1 MACSHQLYSVN
12 RLRQDFGLQPT
23 SQALPAEWW
32 THYRSGRRY
41 PVYRLEDCEKILDT
55 QSLIFNNRPS
65 QVSQSIRDL
74 FKQGFVVLDT
84 ETTGLGDNDQ
94 LIELAIIDDKG
105 NTLHEARYRPT
116 VPISSGAANVH
127 GITAEAL
134 KDKPTF
140 EQDAKLVNDLLQ
152 DKTVVIFNA
161 EYDIKILRS
170 TYRTFG
176 LDISFLDQLKT
187 HCAMRSAASAYGATN
202 RYGTISLIN
211 AFIAAGG
218 DTHGMLAHTAVGDCL
233 ATLYVLNS
241 IAQIN
246 DTHEV

>member
-1 MACSHQLYSVN
+1 MYNQSKLYSIN
-12 RLRQDFGLQPT
+12 RLRQDFGLKPLP
-23 SQALPAEWW
+23 QAIPAEWW
-32 THYRSGRRY
+32 THYQSGRQY
-41 PVYRLEDCEKILDT
+41 PVFRIEDCIKIEEYELSAK
-55 QSLIFNNRPS
+55 QSRLSN
-65 QVSQSIRDL
+65 VSQSIHEL
-74 FKQGFVVLDT
+74 FRKGFVVLDT

-105 NTLHEARYRPT
+105 NTLHDARYRPT
-116 VPISSGAANVH
+116 VDISTGAANVH
-127 GITAEAL
+127 GITAEVL

-176 LDISFLDQLKT
+176 LDVSFLDQLKT

>member
-1 MACSHQLYSVN
+1 MECRNQLFSVN
-12 RLRQDFGLQPT
+12 RLKQDFGLQP
-23 SQALPAEWW
+23 SLQAIPVEWW
-32 THYRSGRRY
+32 THYQSGRQY
-41 PVYRLEDCEKILDT
+41 PVYRLADCVKIEECDLSARQT
-55 QSLIFNNRPS
+55 SLS
-65 QVSQSIRDL
+65 KVSRSISDL
-74 FKQGFVVLDT
+74 FEQGFVVLDT
-84 ETTGLGDNDQ
+84 ETTGLGDHDQ

-105 NTLHEARYRPT
+105 NTLHDARYRPT
-116 VPISSGAANVH
+116 VDISTGAANVH

-176 LDISFLDQLKT
+176 LAVSFLDQLKT

-218 DTHGMLAHTAVGDCL
+218 DTHGMKAHTALGDCL
-233 ATLYVLNS
+233 ATLYVMKS

-246 DTHEV
+246 DKHEG